1 VVVAGSGVVVVV
13 GAGPVVVVVG
23 AAPVVVVV
31 GLFVGALFVV
41 DPLVVVGGLADFTV
55 VVVVGAFGVYPKI
68 GVVVVLVVVLVAV
81 VLRLLSEGPE
91 KGSTNFAFDFGLTDK
106 SALSRNFGSLDPNMK
121 DLVRVVCVR

>member
-1 VVVAGSGVVVVV
+1 MLVVGGGVVVVVGAPVVVVV

-23 AAPVVVVV
+23 
-31 GLFVGALFVV
+31 LSVGALFVV

-55 VVVVGAFGVYPKI
+55 VVVVGAFGVNPKI
-68 GVVVVLVVVLVAV
+68 GVVVVLVVVLVPV
-81 VLRLLSEGPE
+81 VLRWLPEGPE

-106 SALSRNFGSLDPNMK
+106 SALSRNFGSLDPNMR